1 MLEGPL
7 AEPDGGT
14 WLEFAELDGCP
25 PPDAGPPELE
35 IAIEL
40 DADLLYRK
48 AT

>member
-14 WLEFAELDGCP
+14 WLELAELDGWP

-40 DADLLYRK
+40 DADLLNK
-48 AT
+48 QTN